1 VVIHLI
7 RTAVAQGA
15 RKRKACEILGLSLR
29 ALQRWEKHGLDD
41 KRKDNNKTPANKLS
55 EFEKERVL
63 KIANS
68 DEFKDLPPS
77 QIVPRLADRGEY
89 VASESTFYRILR
101 TAGQNTHRSKCSPR
115 KHKAPKPLTATGPNQ
130 VWSWDITYLPA
141 PVRGTHWYLY
151 MYLDIYSR
159 KIVGWDVHETENS
172 DHASDL
178 VRTACLAEQVPQNQ
192 LVIHSDNGSP
202 MKGSIMLATLQDLGV
217 MPSFSRP
224 SVSNDNP
231 FSESLFR
238 TCKYRPN
245 YPEKPF
251 ETLEAAREWVGQF
264 VDWYN
269 TVHLHSGLR
278 FVTPEDR
285 HQGRDKQILGARH
298 DLYLA
303 ARKNRP
309 ERWPGKTRNW
319 SVVGEVKLNP
329 KDHKQSPEKIV
340 A

>member
-1 VVIHLI
+1 
-7 RTAVAQGA
+7 
-15 RKRKACEILGLSLR
+15 
-29 ALQRWEKHGLDD
+29 
-41 KRKDNNKTPANKLS
+41 
-55 EFEKERVL
+55 
-63 KIANS
+63 
-68 DEFKDLPPS
+68 
-77 QIVPRLADRGEY
+77 
-89 VASESTFYRILR
+89 
-101 TAGQNTHRSKCSPR
+101 
-115 KHKAPKPLTATGPNQ
+115 
-130 VWSWDITYLPA
+130 
-141 PVRGTHWYLY
+141 

>member
-1 VVIHLI
+1 
-7 RTAVAQGA
+7 
-15 RKRKACEILGLSLR
+15 
-29 ALQRWEKHGLDD
+29 
-41 KRKDNNKTPANKLS
+41 
-55 EFEKERVL
+55 
-63 KIANS
+63 
-68 DEFKDLPPS
+68 
-77 QIVPRLADRGEY
+77 
-89 VASESTFYRILR
+89 
-101 TAGQNTHRSKCSPR
+101 
-115 KHKAPKPLTATGPNQ
+115 
-130 VWSWDITYLPA
+130 
-141 PVRGTHWYLY
+141 

-285 HQGRDKQILGARH
+285 HQGRDKQILSARH